1 MTAEAVAPAWMHELV
16 TAEQYDSWSAEQS
29 AGVEIVD
36 GMVVVSPSPS
46 KRHNRIAKTLAVA
59 LEAAAGDGWNADVDF
74 DLRLQDVPLLNRRP
88 DVIVYRADTLDITPT
103 RPEHVLMV
111 AEVVSPG
118 SETTDRVVKL
128 DQYAKAGIQFY
139 WRIEQAL
146 TGMPIVHTYVLD
158 MASVKYRDAE
168 VFTGLVKATAPFPV
182 TIDLSRI

>member
-1 MTAEAVAPAWMHELV
+1 MTAEAIAPAWMHELV
-16 TAEQYDSWSAEQS
+16 TAERYDSWSEEQS
-29 AGVEIVD
+29 VGIEIVD
-36 GMVVVSPSPS
+36 GMIVVSPSPS

-59 LEAAAGDGWNADVDF
+59 LEAAADEGWNADVDF

-88 DVIVYRADTLDITPT
+88 DVIVYRADALDITPT

-118 SETTDRVVKL
+118 SETTDRIVKL
-128 DQYAKAGIQFY
+128 DQYAKVGIQFY

-158 MASVKYRDAE
+158 MASAKYRDAE

-182 TIDLSRI
+182 TIDLTKI